1 MAIEHNLHFARV
13 SEKPLLDLSA
23 VPWEENNVR
32 DPFLLQY
39 GETVYMYYVG
49 GNEKGIALAKIPYG
63 ELHEHAA
70 LKR

>member
-1 MAIEHNLHFARV
+1 MGVTR
-13 SEKPLLDLSA
+13 DLEASF
-23 VPWEENNVR
+23 N
-32 DPFLLQY
+32 

-70 LKR
+70 LGSPSARKSELKK